1 MNANILF
8 AWELGEHLG
17 HVSKFL
23 PLALAL
29 RERGYCPVFAVRDT
43 HSAEVVLGPHGMAWL
58 QAPVAIGQGGAAGP
72 ALNYADIL
80 LRCGYASPVRLARL
94 LRAWQQIFEL
104 VQPALTVFDHSPT
117 ALLASR
123 GRAMRRVLLSP
134 GFFLPPRQTP
144 FPPILPQPV
153 APERL
158 LACDTAALGA
168 IQAAQQRIGMA
179 PLATLPELFDADLR
193 LLDTHPELDHFGA
206 RPGEEYC
213 GGFYLD
219 EAGAPASWP
228 GSGRPRVFAYLRPG
242 QRGVDRLLSQ
252 LRMAPC
258 DALIYAPGLTAQQAA
273 RFANSNIRFT
283 QELVQLR
290 SLAGQCDLAIL
301 YASHATI
308 CACLAAG
315 VPMLLLP
322 QQPEQAMLAR
332 RVAELGVARVYQDDA
347 APLAQLQEAL
357 ADGGMRAAAQAWR
370 GSHTPM
376 AVPAL
381 ADRLSALLQNPSN
394 S

>member
-29 RERGYCPVFAVRDT
+29 RERGFRPVFAVRDT
-43 HSAEVVLGPHGMAWL
+43 HSAEVVLAPHDLPWL

-80 LRCGYASPVRLARL
+80 LRCGYASPVRLAGL
-94 LRAWQQIFEL
+94 LRAWQQIFAL
-104 VQPALTVFDHSPT
+104 TQPALTVFDHSPT

-144 FPPILPQPV
+144 FPPILPQDV

-158 LACDTAALGA
+158 LACDTAALAA
-168 IQAAQQRIGMA
+168 IREAQQRTGMA
-179 PLATLPELFDADLR
+179 PLASLPELFDADLR

-206 RPGEEYC
+206 RPDEEYC

-219 EAGAPASWP
+219 DAGVPAQWP
-228 GSGRPRVFAYLRPG
+228 ATGRPRVFAYLRPG
-242 QRGVDRLLSQ
+242 QQGVDRLLSQ
-252 LRMAPC
+252 LRMAAC
-258 DALIYAPGLTAQQAA
+258 EVLIYAPGLTPAQAT
-273 RFANSNIRFT
+273 RYANSNIRFT
-283 QELVQLR
+283 QQLIQLR

-322 QQPEQAMLAR
+322 QQPEQAMLACR
-332 RVAELGVARVYQDDA
+332 LAELGAARVYRHDA
-347 APLAQLQEAL
+347 APLEQLQA
-357 ADGGMRAAAQAWR
+357 
-370 GSHTPM
+370 
-376 AVPAL
+376 AL
-381 ADRLSALLQNPSN
+381 ADRGMRAVAQAWHASHTPWAAPALAARLASLLE

>member
-29 RERGYCPVFAVRDT
+29 RERGLRPLFAVRDT
-43 HSAEVVLGPHGMAWL
+43 HSAEVVLGPHGLPWL

-80 LRCGYASPVRLARL
+80 LRCGYASPVRLAGL
-94 LRAWQQIFEL
+94 LRAWQQVFEL
-104 VQPALTVFDHSPT
+104 TQPALTVFDHSPT

-144 FPPILPQPV
+144 FPPILPQAV

-158 LACDTAALGA
+158 LACDTAALAA
-168 IQAAQQRIGMA
+168 IQEAQQRTGMA
-179 PLATLPELFDADLR
+179 PLASLPELFDADLR

-206 RPGEEYC
+206 RPDEEYC

-219 EAGAPASWP
+219 DAGAPAQWP
-228 GSGRPRVFAYLRPG
+228 ETGRPRVFAYLRPG
-242 QRGVDRLLSQ
+242 QQGVDRLLSQ
-252 LRMAPC
+252 LRMAAC
-258 DALIYAPGLTAQQAA
+258 EVLIYAPGLTPAQAA
-273 RFANSNIRFT
+273 RYANSNIRFT
-283 QELVQLR
+283 QQLVQLR

-332 RVAELGVARVYQDDA
+332 RLAELGAARVYR
-347 APLAQLQEAL
+347 QEASPL
-357 ADGGMRAAAQAWR
+357 EQVQAALDDRGMREVAQAWR
-370 GSHTPM
+370 AGHKPW
-376 AVPAL
+376 AAPAL
-381 ADRLSALLQNPSN
+381 AGRIAALLET
-394 S
+394 

>member
-17 HVSKFL
+17 HVTKFL

-29 RERGYCPVFAVRDT
+29 RERGFSPWFAVRDT
-43 HSAEVVLGPHGMAWL
+43 HSAEVVLGPHGLPWL
-58 QAPVAIGQGGAAGP
+58 QAPVAIGQRGAAGP

-80 LRCGYASPVRLARL
+80 LRCGYASPVRLAGL
-94 LRAWQQIFEL
+94 LRAWQRIFDL

-123 GRAMRRVLLSP
+123 GREMRRVLLSP
-134 GFFLPPRQTP
+134 GFFLPPRETP
-144 FPPILPQPV
+144 FPPILPQAV
-153 APERL
+153 APQRL
-158 LACDTAALGA
+158 LACDTAALSA
-168 IQAAQQRIGMA
+168 IQAAQKRIGMA
-179 PLATLPELFDADLR
+179 PLATLPEMFDADLR

-206 RPGEEYC
+206 RPDEEYC
-213 GGFYLD
+213 GGFFVD
-219 EAGAPASWP
+219 DMGVPARWP
-228 GSGRPRVFAYLRPG
+228 DTARPRVFAYLRPG
-242 QRGVDRLLSQ
+242 QHGVDRLLSQ

-258 DALIYAPGLTAQQAA
+258 EVLVYAPGLTPAQAS
-273 RFANSNIRFT
+273 RFANSNMRFS

-301 YASHATI
+301 YAGHATI

-332 RVAELGVARVYQDDA
+332 RVAELGAARLYDSDADPLEQVAA
-347 APLAQLQEAL
+347 ALQE
-357 ADGGMRAAAQAWR
+357 GNMRAVAQAWR
-370 GSHTPM
+370 ASHRPM
-376 AVPAL
+376 AAPAL
-381 ADRLSALLQNPSN
+381 AKRLSALLQDPPN
-394 S
+394 